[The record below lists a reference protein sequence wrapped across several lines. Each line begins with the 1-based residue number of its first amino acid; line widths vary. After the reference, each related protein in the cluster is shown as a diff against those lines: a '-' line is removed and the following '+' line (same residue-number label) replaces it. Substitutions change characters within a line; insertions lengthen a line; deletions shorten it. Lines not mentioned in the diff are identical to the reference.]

1 MKTLFERYRVENC
14 KVLGKTVVSEYGDT
28 LRFDITDYQT
38 HCGDEPFVMPIQ
50 HPAVHGY
57 KGEIRMSPLYVL
69 FPAVWLTSDFKEE
82 ELLKGRR
89 KFVVSYS
96 NVHYG
101 EYRMMPGRK
110 FGQAVAM
117 KFKMHGESRR
127 EKLTFISIP
136 FDICAR
142 DVDIFDNLATLF
154 DSTSRISNK
163 FDEKHERLMSN
174 IIGESCARQHQVD
187 ELRNEVIRMLDDIR
201 FSTGENFGYA
211 MPSVNDFLAEQIA
224 TVAKQTEDL
233 RLELNKFLDRSAAER
248 IRWLLYGK

>member
-38 HCGDEPFVMPIQ
+38 HCGDEPFVMPIK
-50 HPAVHGY
+50 HHAMHGD
-57 KGEIRMSPLYVL
+57 KSEIMVSPLYIL
-69 FPAVWLTSDFKEE
+69 FPAVWLTSDFREK
-82 ELLKGRR
+82 ELLKGCR
-89 KFVVSYS
+89 KFVVSYT

-101 EYRMMPGRK
+101 ERRMMPGRK
-110 FGQAVAM
+110 FGQAAVM
-117 KFKMHGESRR
+117 KLKLYSESRC
-127 EKLTFISIP
+127 EKLTYISIP

-154 DSTSRISNK
+154 DSTSKISNK
-163 FDEKHERLMSN
+163 FDEKHECLMSN
-174 IIGESCARQHQVD
+174 IIGESYARQQQVD
-187 ELRNEVIRMLDDIR
+187 ELRNEVIRMLDGIR

-233 RLELNKFLDRSAAER
+233 RLELNKFLDRSVAER